1 MQAKSPP
8 VRNTSVRTE
17 PRYRPMQRRIG
28 LKRYGSSR
36 QSILGLRSVFSQHRM
51 RGLKILTGV
60 VKGLRDDFGMVV
72 VFAAVVVAAI
82 WAASPQFMYLLVGN
96 EKEIVRIGVRCL
108 YIVSPTFPFCV
119 SLYLLTNFLRG
130 AGEIAYPV
138 FNIML
143 GLGFRTAFAFVS
155 VRYIGGYGI
164 MLCRPLGFLIST
176 VSLSC
181 RYFTKNWQGR

>member
-17 PRYRPMQRRIG
+17 PRYRPMQRRI
-28 LKRYGSSR
+28 
-36 QSILGLRSVFSQHRM
+36 
-51 RGLKILTGV
+51 
-60 VKGLRDDFGMVV
+60 D
-72 VFAAVVVAAI
+72 
-82 WAASPQFMYLLVGN
+82 
-96 EKEIVRIGVRCL
+96 
-108 YIVSPTFPFCV
+108 
-119 SLYLLTNFLRG
+119 FLRG